1 MDWARQV
8 NIKNPAEIAIMREAG
23 RINATVLATVRDFLK
38 PGVST
43 ADLDAAAE
51 EVLKKHGAVSPF
63 KGYGYP
69 PFPNSITVS
78 INEELVHGIP
88 SANRKLKEGD
98 IVSVDCGTFFEG
110 YVADSAFSA
119 GVGEISSKAAKAA
132 GSHRAGPAC
141 WDRENAFRQSH
152 RRYLRS
158 NPEVC

>member
-23 RINATVLATVRDFLK
+23 RINAAVLASVRELLN
-38 PGVST
+38 PGGST

-98 IVSVDCGTFFEG
+98 LVSVDCGTFFEG

-119 GVGEISSKAAKAA
+119 GVGEISAKAKKAA
-132 GSHRAGPAC
+132 GSYRAVAAC
-141 WDRENAFRQSH
+141 WNCKNAFRQSH
-152 RRYLRS
+152 WRYF
-158 NPEVC
+158 